1 MKDHNP
7 HDPVNIIGEAYELF
21 IERTLHDPHARTNVS
36 PEKPSQSIYRMIN
49 KSHEHRQPSQ
59 WIENKKYLIKN
70 IALDYLKHA
79 GDKTTIAL
87 RRLNSS
93 QNSAD
98 KPVTHESS
106 PRSKSHQPRHNLA
119 SLASPKTDTHQY
131 KKCNNKAF
139 RRLQ

>member
-21 IERTLHDPHARTNVS
+21 LERTMHDTHALSKANTRKS
-36 PEKPSQSIYRMIN
+36 PQPIYRILN
-49 KSHEHRQPSQ
+49 RSDKHNETSH

-79 GDKTTIAL
+79 GDKTTVAL
-87 RRLNSS
+87 RRLNHS
-93 QNSAD
+93 QKTAD
-98 KPVTHESS
+98 KHATNENILVD
-106 PRSKSHQPRHNLA
+106 KLHQPRNSQTIRH
-119 SLASPKTDTHQY
+119 SLKTDTHQY